1 MNDREFVTFCYQ
13 RILGREPDV
22 RGLHHYVVALS
33 DRALTRQQ
41 LMLDFLES
49 PEYRQ
54 RQGNPQPAAAAAPSA
69 EFVPAGHY
77 YSAIPSADDRQRA
90 LANSRAAPTE
100 LPGIDL
106 GIERQWALLEDLR
119 PLLESGGLTDEP
131 AGGRRYGFTNP
142 SFGPGD
148 AIVLQAL
155 MRHFRP
161 RRIVEVGSGHSSAL
175 MLDVDEFHLGRSVE
189 FTFLEPY
196 PDLLKSLM
204 KPGDPSWAV
213 RQQIVQEAD
222 LEPFRRLEAN
232 DILFIDST
240 HVLKAGSDVS
250 RLLFEVLPVLAPG
263 VLAVRVSLDLARRGA
278 GLERGLRPAGVPA
291 IQPLL
296 LDAAVRQ
303 LPGASRPRLVRAARA
318 DAPAKRRRQPLAPP
332 GRLTRTRFSRRPGRA
347 TSSRRDALRSG
358 FDAHLSHP
366 PLDRSPGL
374 ARARRRGRDHTLARA
389 CRRTPDARCRMACR
403 G

>member
-33 DRALTRQQ
+33 DRALSRQQ

-54 RQGNPQPAAAAAPSA
+54 RQGQPQPAAAAPSA

-77 YSAIPSADDRQRA
+77 YSAIPSADDRRRA
-90 LANSRAAPTE
+90 LANFKTAPTE

-106 GIERQWALLEDLR
+106 GSERQWALLEALR
-119 PLLESGGLTDEP
+119 PLLETGGLADEP

-148 AIVLQAL
+148 AVVLQAL
-155 MRHFRP
+155 MRHLRP

-204 KPGDPSWAV
+204 KPGDPTWV
-213 RQQIVQEAD
+213 IRQQIAQEAD
-222 LEPFRRLEAN
+222 LEPFRTLAAN

-240 HVLKAGSDVS
+240 HVLKAGSDVA
-250 RLLFEVLPVLAPG
+250 RLLFDVLPVLAPG
-263 VLAVRVSLDLARRGA
+263 VVIHVHDIFWPFEYPSTWLD
-278 GLERGLRPAGVPA
+278 E
-291 IQPLL
+291 
-296 LDAAVRQ
+296 
-303 LPGASRPRLVRAARA
+303 
-318 DAPAKRRRQPLAPP
+318 
-332 GRLTRTRFSRRPGRA
+332 GRA
-347 TSSRRDALRSG
+347 WNEAYALRAFLQYNRCFSIMLFTNYLVHRDRGWFERNAPTVLRNVGGSIWLRRDA
-358 FDAHLSHP
+358 
-366 PLDRSPGL
+366 
-374 ARARRRGRDHTLARA
+374 
-389 CRRTPDARCRMACR
+389 
-403 G
+403 